1 MPSALWII
9 AHGPS
14 LKDLLLA
21 LGCPVP
27 KKKKKKSALKI
38 YTQLTLYALNR
49 LYLGYIC
56 MYTYVYA
63 YNDNE
68 KRGHKFKGEQGGVYV
83 CVGSIYQREGR
94 NVIEL

>member
-1 MPSALWII
+1 
-9 AHGPS
+9 
-14 LKDLLLA
+14 
-21 LGCPVP
+21 
-27 KKKKKKSALKI
+27 
-38 YTQLTLYALNR
+38 
-49 LYLGYIC
+49 